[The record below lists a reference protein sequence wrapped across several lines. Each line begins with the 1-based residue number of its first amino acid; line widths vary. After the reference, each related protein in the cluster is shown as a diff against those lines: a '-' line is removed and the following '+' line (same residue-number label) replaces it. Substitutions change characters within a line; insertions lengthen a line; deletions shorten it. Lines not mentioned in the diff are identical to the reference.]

1 MSWFNSNYQ
10 FRIPIS
16 VDFSTITSGVPVLKD
31 VQVDVPDDYDLF
43 WTTIRSDFR
52 DVVPCFPDGNV
63 VPFKRS
69 VANYSGR
76 QLQLQ
81 MDNVSCPKTRCTV
94 QLFLYYGFAT
104 ESVDRATTP
113 TITTPSTGHIYLG
126 APTGRTVVA
135 TTRQPNTQEPLAQF
149 QKATTEVIDIWFSL
163 KTLLSNR
170 VESYNERDLFEEVNT
185 VKIQSLDAAGAND
198 DARFEQT
205 NVRFI
210 NGWVRA
216 RVKAGSSGTNYAV
229 SAQIE
234 TDQNQL
240 FDVRC
245 LLKVIDLLPQ

>member
-1 MSWFNSNYQ
+1 MSWFNSNYE

-43 WTTIRSDFR
+43 WTTIRSDFL
-52 DVVPCFPDGNV
+52 DVVPCFPDGAV
-63 VPFKRS
+63 IPFKRS
-69 VANYSGR
+69 VSNYANR

-81 MDNVSCPKTRCTV
+81 MDSISCPKTRCTV
-94 QLFLYYGFAT
+94 QIFLYYGNAT
-104 ESVDRATTP
+104 ESTDRATTP

-126 APTGRTVVA
+126 APSGRVV
-135 TTRQPNTQEPLAQF
+135 TPTLRQPNTQEPLAQF
-149 QKATTEVIDIWFSL
+149 QKASTEVIDIWFSL
-163 KTLLSNR
+163 KTLLSSR
-170 VESYNERDLFEEVNT
+170 VEAFNERDLFEEVNT

-229 SAQIE
+229 AAQIE

>member
-16 VDFSTITSGVPVLKD
+16 VDFSTISSGVPVLKD
-31 VQVDVPDDYDLF
+31 VQVDVPIDFDLF
-43 WTTIRSDFR
+43 WSTIRSDFL
-52 DVVPCFPDGNV
+52 DVVPCFPDGGV

-69 VANYSGR
+69 SATYATR
-76 QLQLQ
+76 TLQLQ
-81 MDNVSCPKTRCTV
+81 MDNVSCPKTKCTV
-94 QLFLYYGFAT
+94 QLFLYYGYSS

-126 APTGRTVVA
+126 APSGRVV
-135 TTRQPNTQEPLAQF
+135 TPTNRQPNTQEPLVQF
-149 QKATTEVIDIWFSL
+149 QKASTEVIDIWFSL
-163 KTLLSNR
+163 ASLVSGR
-170 VESYNERDLFEEVNT
+170 VETYNERMLFEEINH
-185 VKIQSLDAAGAND
+185 VKIQSLDAAGSND

-210 NGWVRA
+210 NGWLRA
-216 RVKAGSSGTNYAV
+216 RVKAGASGTDYAV

-234 TDQNQL
+234 TDKNQM

-245 LLKVIDLLPQ
+245 LLKVIDLLPV